1 MIKFTMNAK
10 ELKIMMDKVM
20 TAVNKKVSVPSLK
33 RLYFSIDD
41 KGILKIL
48 STDIDHY
55 VEVRTKNVYHTEPG
69 MLGIDI
75 EDIKIISKMSGEI
88 TVEDITSDKEEKI
101 NIKCGKKNVSIPRFE
116 NTDVFLPVLNNVED
130 ILDVKENWLSETIS
144 NLSVFVSNREEV
156 NRMMSV
162 FNFNTKEKR
171 VEALWNCMIGMR
183 QLEDDMIL
191 KETGNPFETVK
202 LHCRCV
208 PVFKKLLDKK
218 SERKVIISQNDKYVK
233 VESENFT
240 YITKRIDGEYFKVNQ
255 MLSDE
260 WDYKFTA
267 NAKEL
272 LEAMKY
278 DADLLKESK
287 LPVTFHAENGNLY
300 SYASTTRYEAFDE
313 IEVKE
318 KAQLMTYDKTEK
330 DFYIGFNPSFLVDI
344 MSIVDSEYP
353 VFYGTKEVCPWIIKG
368 DTYSFLILPVNIK
381 DVKVKAE
388 KRIAKY
394 IEMSKTA

>member
-318 KAQLMTYDKTEK
+318 KPEK
-330 DFYIGFNPSFLVDI
+330 DFYIGFNPNFLVDV

-353 VFYGTKEVCPWIIKG
+353 IFYGTKEVCPWIIKG

-388 KRIAKY
+388 EKIEKY
-394 IEMSKTA
+394 ITMSKTA

>member
-10 ELKIMMDKVM
+10 ELKTMMDKAM
-20 TAVNKKVSVPSLK
+20 TVVNKKASVPSLK

-48 STDIDHY
+48 STDIEHY
-55 VEVRTKNVYHTEPG
+55 VEARTENTYHTEPG
-69 MLGIDI
+69 MFGIDI

-88 TVEDITSDKEEKI
+88 TIEDITSDKEEKI

-116 NTDVFLPVLNNVED
+116 NTDVSLPVLDNGEN

-144 NLSVFVSNREEV
+144 NLSVFVSNREKV
-156 NRMMSV
+156 NQMMSV

-183 QLEDDMIL
+183 QLEDDMTL
-191 KETGNPFETVK
+191 KEAENPFETVK

-240 YITKRIDGEYFKVNQ
+240 YITKKIDGEYFKVNQ

-267 NAKEL
+267 NKKEL

-278 DADLLKESK
+278 DAGLLKESK

-318 KAQLMTYDKTEK
+318 KPEK
-330 DFYIGFNPSFLVDI
+330 DFYIGFNPNFLVDV

-353 VFYGTKEVCPWIIKG
+353 IFYGTKEVCPWIIKG

-388 KRIAKY
+388 KRITKY

>member
-1 MIKFTMNAK
+1 MNAK

-240 YITKRIDGEYFKVNQ
+240 YITKRIDGEYFKANQ
-255 MLSDE
+255 MLSDG

-318 KAQLMTYDKTEK
+318 KPEK

>member
-318 KAQLMTYDKTEK
+318 KPEK

-353 VFYGTKEVCPWIIKG
+353 VFYGTKEVCQWIIKG

>member
-1 MIKFTMNAK
+1 MMKFTMDSK

-41 KGILKIL
+41 EGILKIL
-48 STDIDHY
+48 STDIEHY
-55 VEVRTKNVYHTEPG
+55 VEVRTENTYHTEPG
-69 MLGIDI
+69 MFGIDI

-88 TVEDITSDKEEKI
+88 TIEDITSDKEEKI
-101 NIKCGKKNVSIPRFE
+101 NIKCGKKNVFIPRFE
-116 NTDVFLPVLNNVED
+116 NTDVSLPVLDNGEN
-130 ILDVKENWLSETIS
+130 ILDVKEHWLSETIS

-191 KETGNPFETVK
+191 KETENPFETAK

-318 KAQLMTYDKTEK
+318 KPEK
-330 DFYIGFNPSFLVDI
+330 DFYIGFNPNFLVDV

-353 VFYGTKEVCPWIIKG
+353 IFYGTKEVCPWIIKG

>member
-55 VEVRTKNVYHTEPG
+55 VEVRTKNVYHTEPF

-75 EDIKIISKMSGEI
+75 EDIIIISKMSGEI

-318 KAQLMTYDKTEK
+318 KPEK

>member
-10 ELKIMMDKVM
+10 ELKTMMDKAM
-20 TAVNKKVSVPSLK
+20 TVVNKKASAPSLK

-48 STDIDHY
+48 STDIEHY
-55 VEVRTKNVYHTEPG
+55 VEVRTENTYHTEPG
-69 MLGIDI
+69 MFGIDI

-88 TVEDITSDKEEKI
+88 TIEDITSDKEEKI

-116 NTDVFLPVLNNVED
+116 NTDVSLPVLDNGEN

-156 NRMMSV
+156 NQMMSV

-171 VEALWNCMIGMR
+171 VEALWKYMIGMR

-191 KETGNPFETVK
+191 KETENPFETVK

-260 WDYKFTA
+260 WEYKFTA

-318 KAQLMTYDKTEK
+318 KPEK

>member
-171 VEALWNCMIGMR
+171 VEALWSCMIGMR

-318 KAQLMTYDKTEK
+318 KPEK
-330 DFYIGFNPSFLVDI
+330 DFYIGFNPNFLVDV

-353 VFYGTKEVCPWIIKG
+353 IFYGTKEVCPWIING

-381 DVKVKAE
+381 DVKIKAE

>member
-10 ELKIMMDKVM
+10 ELKTMMDKAM
-20 TAVNKKVSVPSLK
+20 TVVNKKASVPSLK

-48 STDIDHY
+48 STDIEHY
-55 VEVRTKNVYHTEPG
+55 VEVRTENTYHTKPG
-69 MLGIDI
+69 MFGIDI

-88 TVEDITSDKEEKI
+88 TIEDITSDKEEKI

-116 NTDVFLPVLNNVED
+116 NTDVSLPVLDNGEN
-130 ILDVKENWLSETIS
+130 ILDVKENWLSETIL
-144 NLSVFVSNREEV
+144 NLSVFVADREEH
-156 NRMMSV
+156 NQILNA

-171 VEALWNCMIGMR
+171 VEALWKSMIGMR
-183 QLEDDMIL
+183 RLEDNVII
-191 KETGNPFETVK
+191 KETENPFETVK

-267 NAKEL
+267 NAKKL

-318 KAQLMTYDKTEK
+318 KPEK
-330 DFYIGFNPSFLVDI
+330 DFYIGFNPNFLVDI

>member
-1 MIKFTMNAK
+1 MMKFTMDSK

-41 KGILKIL
+41 EGILKIL
-48 STDIDHY
+48 STDIEHY
-55 VEVRTKNVYHTEPG
+55 VEVRTENTYHTEPG
-69 MLGIDI
+69 MFGIDI

-88 TVEDITSDKEEKI
+88 TIEDITSDKEEKI

-116 NTDVFLPVLNNVED
+116 NTDVSLPVLDNGEN

-191 KETGNPFETVK
+191 KETENPFETVK

-300 SYASTTRYEAFDE
+300 SYASTMRYEAFDE

-318 KAQLMTYDKTEK
+318 KPEK

-353 VFYGTKEVCPWIIKG
+353 VFYGTKEVCPWIING

>member
-1 MIKFTMNAK
+1 
-10 ELKIMMDKVM
+10 
-20 TAVNKKVSVPSLK
+20 
-33 RLYFSIDD
+33 
-41 KGILKIL
+41 
-48 STDIDHY
+48 
-55 VEVRTKNVYHTEPG
+55 
-69 MLGIDI
+69 
-75 EDIKIISKMSGEI
+75 
-88 TVEDITSDKEEKI
+88 
-101 NIKCGKKNVSIPRFE
+101 
-116 NTDVFLPVLNNVED
+116 
-130 ILDVKENWLSETIS
+130 
-144 NLSVFVSNREEV
+144 
-156 NRMMSV
+156 MSV

-191 KETGNPFETVK
+191 KETENPFETVK

-287 LPVTFHAENGNLY
+287 LSVTFHAENGNLY

-318 KAQLMTYDKTEK
+318 KPEK
-330 DFYIGFNPSFLVDI
+330 DFYIGFNPNFLVDV

-353 VFYGTKEVCPWIIKG
+353 IFYGTKEVCPWIIKG

>member
-1 MIKFTMNAK
+1 MMKFTMDSK

-20 TAVNKKVSVPSLK
+20 TAVNKKVSAPSLK

-48 STDIDHY
+48 STDIEHY
-55 VEVRTKNVYHTEPG
+55 VEVRTENTYHTEPG
-69 MLGIDI
+69 MFGIDI

-88 TVEDITSDKEEKI
+88 TIEDITSDKEEKI
-101 NIKCGKKNVSIPRFE
+101 NIKCGKKNVFIPRFE
-116 NTDVFLPVLNNVED
+116 NTDVSLPVLDNGEN
-130 ILDVKENWLSETIS
+130 ILDVKENWLFETIS

-162 FNFNTKEKR
+162 FNFNIKEKR

-191 KETGNPFETVK
+191 KETENPFETVK

-318 KAQLMTYDKTEK
+318 KPEK
-330 DFYIGFNPSFLVDI
+330 DFYIGFNPNFLVDI

-353 VFYGTKEVCPWIIKG
+353 VFYGTKEVCPWIING

-388 KRIAKY
+388 EKIAKY
-394 IEMSKTA
+394 ITMSKTA

>member
-20 TAVNKKVSVPSLK
+20 TAVNKKVSVSSLK

-48 STDIDHY
+48 STDIEHY

-69 MLGIDI
+69 MFGIDI

-88 TVEDITSDKEEKI
+88 TIEDITSDKEEKI

-116 NTDVFLPVLNNVED
+116 NTDVSLPVLDNGEN

-156 NRMMSV
+156 NQMMSV

-171 VEALWNCMIGMR
+171 VEALWKCMIGMR

-191 KETGNPFETVK
+191 KETENPFETVK

-318 KAQLMTYDKTEK
+318 KPEK
-330 DFYIGFNPSFLVDI
+330 DFYIGFNPNFLVDV

-353 VFYGTKEVCPWIIKG
+353 IFYGTKEVCPWIIKG

-388 KRIAKY
+388 KRIAEY
-394 IEMSKTA
+394 IEMNKTA

>member
-101 NIKCGKKNVSIPRFE
+101 NSKCGKKNVSIPRFE

-240 YITKRIDGEYFKVNQ
+240 YITKRIDGEYFKVKQ

-318 KAQLMTYDKTEK
+318 KPEK

>member
-101 NIKCGKKNVSIPRFE
+101 NIKCGKKNVSIPRFK

-318 KAQLMTYDKTEK
+318 KPEK

>member
-1 MIKFTMNAK
+1 MMKFTMNAK
-10 ELKIMMDKVM
+10 ELKTMMDKAV
-20 TAVNKKVSVPSLK
+20 TVVNKKVPVPSLK
-33 RLYFSIDD
+33 RLYFSVDD
-41 KGILKIL
+41 KGVLKIL
-48 STDIDHY
+48 STDIEHY
-55 VEVRTKNVYHTEPG
+55 IEVRTQDAYHTEPG
-69 MLGIDI
+69 MFGIDI

-88 TVEDITSDKEEKI
+88 TIEDITTGEEEKI

-116 NTDVFLPVLNNVED
+116 NTDVFLPVLDNGEN

-191 KETGNPFETVK
+191 KETENPFETVK

-318 KAQLMTYDKTEK
+318 KPEK
-330 DFYIGFNPSFLVDI
+330 DFYIGFNPNFLVDV

-353 VFYGTKEVCPWIIKG
+353 IFYGTKEVCPWIING

-381 DVKVKAE
+381 DVKIKAE

>member
-1 MIKFTMNAK
+1 MMKFTMNAK
-10 ELKIMMDKVM
+10 ELKTMMDKAV
-20 TAVNKKVSVPSLK
+20 TVVNKKVPVPSLK
-33 RLYFSIDD
+33 RLYFSVDN
-41 KGILKIL
+41 KGVLKIL
-48 STDIDHY
+48 STDIEHY
-55 VEVRTKNVYHTEPG
+55 IEVRTQDAYHTEPG
-69 MLGIDI
+69 MFGIDI

-88 TVEDITSDKEEKI
+88 TMEDITTGEEEKI

-116 NTDVFLPVLNNVED
+116 NTDVFLPVLDNAEN

-156 NRMMSV
+156 NQMMSV

-171 VEALWNCMIGMR
+171 VEALWKYMIGMR
-183 QLEDDMIL
+183 QLEDNTIL
-191 KETGNPFETVK
+191 KETENPFETVK

-218 SERKVIISQNDKYVK
+218 SEMEVIISQNDKYVK
-233 VESENFT
+233 VESENYT

-287 LPVTFHAENGNLY
+287 LPITFHAENGNLY
-300 SYASTTRYEAFDE
+300 SYAGTIKYEAFDE

-318 KAQLMTYDKTEK
+318 KPEK
-330 DFYIGFNPSFLVDI
+330 DFYIGFNPNFLVDV

-353 VFYGTKEVCPWIIKG
+353 IFYGTKEVCPWIIKG
-368 DTYSFLILPVNIK
+368 DTYSFLILPVSIK
-381 DVKVKAE
+381 DEKLKAE
-388 KRIAKY
+388 EKIAKY
-394 IEMSKTA
+394 IEINKTA

>member
-318 KAQLMTYDKTEK
+318 KPEK
-330 DFYIGFNPSFLVDI
+330 DFYIGFNPNFLVDV

-353 VFYGTKEVCPWIIKG
+353 IFYGTKEVCPWIING

-381 DVKVKAE
+381 DVKIKAE

>member
-116 NTDVFLPVLNNVED
+116 NTDVSLPVLDNGEN

-318 KAQLMTYDKTEK
+318 KPEK

>member
-10 ELKIMMDKVM
+10 ELKNYDGKVM

-191 KETGNPFETVK
+191 KETENPFETVK

-318 KAQLMTYDKTEK
+318 KPEK

-353 VFYGTKEVCPWIIKG
+353 VFYGTKEVCPWTIKG

>member
-130 ILDVKENWLSETIS
+130 ILDVKETWLSETIS

-318 KAQLMTYDKTEK
+318 KPEK

>member
-1 MIKFTMNAK
+1 MMKFTMNAK
-10 ELKIMMDKVM
+10 ELKTMMDKAV
-20 TAVNKKVSVPSLK
+20 TVVNKKVPVPSLK
-33 RLYFSIDD
+33 RLYFSVDN
-41 KGILKIL
+41 KGVLKIL
-48 STDIDHY
+48 STDIEHY
-55 VEVRTKNVYHTEPG
+55 IEVRTQDAYHTEPG
-69 MLGIDI
+69 MFGIDI

-88 TVEDITSDKEEKI
+88 TMEDITTGEEEKI

-116 NTDVFLPVLNNVED
+116 NTDVFLPVLDNAEN

-156 NRMMSV
+156 NQMMSV

-171 VEALWNCMIGMR
+171 VEALWKYMIGMR
-183 QLEDDMIL
+183 QLEDNTIL
-191 KETGNPFETVK
+191 KETENPFETVK
-202 LHCRCV
+202 LHCRYV

-218 SERKVIISQNDKYVK
+218 SEMEVIISQNDKYVK
-233 VESENFT
+233 VESENYT

-300 SYASTTRYEAFDE
+300 SYAGTIKYEAFDE

-318 KAQLMTYDKTEK
+318 KPEK
-330 DFYIGFNPSFLVDI
+330 DFYIGFNPNFLVDV

-353 VFYGTKEVCPWIIKG
+353 IFYGTKEVCPWIIKG
-368 DTYSFLILPVNIK
+368 DTYSFLILPVSIK
-381 DVKVKAE
+381 DEKLKAE
-388 KRIAKY
+388 EKIAKY
-394 IEMSKTA
+394 IEINKTA

>member
-48 STDIDHY
+48 STDIEHY

-69 MLGIDI
+69 MFGIDI

-88 TVEDITSDKEEKI
+88 TIEDITSDKEEKI

-116 NTDVFLPVLNNVED
+116 NTDVSLPVLDNGEN

-156 NRMMSV
+156 NQMMSV

-171 VEALWNCMIGMR
+171 VEALWKCMIGMR

-191 KETGNPFETVK
+191 KETENPFETVK

-318 KAQLMTYDKTEK
+318 KPEK
-330 DFYIGFNPSFLVDI
+330 DFYIGFNPNFLVDV

-353 VFYGTKEVCPWIIKG
+353 IFYGTKEVCPWIIKG

-388 KRIAKY
+388 KRIAEY
-394 IEMSKTA
+394 IEMNKTA

>member
-10 ELKIMMDKVM
+10 ELKTMMDKAM
-20 TAVNKKVSVPSLK
+20 TVVNKKAPVPSLK

-48 STDIDHY
+48 STDIEHY
-55 VEVRTKNVYHTEPG
+55 VEARTENTYHTEPG
-69 MLGIDI
+69 MFGIDI

-88 TVEDITSDKEEKI
+88 TIEDITSDKEEKI

-116 NTDVFLPVLNNVED
+116 NTDISLPVLDNGEN

-156 NRMMSV
+156 NQMMSV

-171 VEALWNCMIGMR
+171 VEALWKYMIGMR

-191 KETGNPFETVK
+191 KETENPFETVK

-233 VESENFT
+233 VGSENFT

-318 KAQLMTYDKTEK
+318 KPEK

-353 VFYGTKEVCPWIIKG
+353 VFYGTKEVCPWIING
-368 DTYSFLILPVNIK
+368 DTYSFFILPVNIK

-394 IEMSKTA
+394 IEINKTA

>member
-1 MIKFTMNAK
+1 MMKFTMDSK

-20 TAVNKKVSVPSLK
+20 TAVNKKVSAPSLK

-48 STDIDHY
+48 STDIEHY
-55 VEVRTKNVYHTEPG
+55 VEVRTENTYHTEPG
-69 MLGIDI
+69 MFGIDI

-88 TVEDITSDKEEKI
+88 TIEDITSDKEEKI
-101 NIKCGKKNVSIPRFE
+101 NIKCGKKNVFIPRFE
-116 NTDVFLPVLNNVED
+116 NTDVSLPVLDNGEN
-130 ILDVKENWLSETIS
+130 ILDVKENWLFETIS

-191 KETGNPFETVK
+191 KETENPFETVK

-318 KAQLMTYDKTEK
+318 KPEK
-330 DFYIGFNPSFLVDI
+330 DFYIGFNPNFLVDV

-353 VFYGTKEVCPWIIKG
+353 IFYGTKEVCLWIIKG

-394 IEMSKTA
+394 IEMSKTANSLKDL

>member
-1 MIKFTMNAK
+1 MMKFTMNAK
-10 ELKIMMDKVM
+10 ELKTMMDKAV
-20 TAVNKKVSVPSLK
+20 TVVNKKVPVPSLK
-33 RLYFSIDD
+33 RLYFSVDN
-41 KGILKIL
+41 KGVLKIL
-48 STDIDHY
+48 STDIEHY
-55 VEVRTKNVYHTEPG
+55 IEVRTQDAYHTEPG
-69 MLGIDI
+69 MFGIDI

-88 TVEDITSDKEEKI
+88 TMEDITTGEEEKI

-116 NTDVFLPVLNNVED
+116 NTDVFLPVLDNAEN

-156 NRMMSV
+156 NQMMSV

-171 VEALWNCMIGMR
+171 VEALWKYMIGMR
-183 QLEDDMIL
+183 QLEDNTIL
-191 KETGNPFETVK
+191 KETENPFETVK

-218 SERKVIISQNDKYVK
+218 SEMEVIISQNDKYVK
-233 VESENFT
+233 VESENYT

-300 SYASTTRYEAFDE
+300 SYAGTIKYEAFDE

-318 KAQLMTYDKTEK
+318 KPEK
-330 DFYIGFNPSFLVDI
+330 DFYIGFNPNFLVDV

-353 VFYGTKEVCPWIIKG
+353 IFYGTKEVCPWIIKG
-368 DTYSFLILPVNIK
+368 ATYSFLILPVSIK
-381 DVKVKAE
+381 DEKLKAE
-388 KRIAKY
+388 EKIAKY
-394 IEMSKTA
+394 IEINKTA

>member
-10 ELKIMMDKVM
+10 ELKTMMDKTM
-20 TAVNKKVSVPSLK
+20 TVVNKKAYVPSLK

-48 STDIDHY
+48 STDIEHY

-116 NTDVFLPVLNNVED
+116 NTDVSLPVLDNGEN
-130 ILDVKENWLSETIS
+130 ILDVKENWLSETIL
-144 NLSVFVSNREEV
+144 NLSVFVADREEH
-156 NRMMSV
+156 NQIFSA
-162 FNFNTKEKR
+162 FNFNTKDKR
-171 VEALWNCMIGMR
+171 VEALWKSMIGMR
-183 QLEDDMIL
+183 RLEDNVII
-191 KETGNPFETVK
+191 KETENPFETVK

-318 KAQLMTYDKTEK
+318 KPEK

-353 VFYGTKEVCPWIIKG
+353 VFYGTKEVCPWIING

-388 KRIAKY
+388 EKIAKY
-394 IEMSKTA
+394 ITMSKTA

>member
-10 ELKIMMDKVM
+10 ELKTMMDKVM
-20 TAVNKKVSVPSLK
+20 TVVNKKASVPSLK

-48 STDIDHY
+48 STDIEYY
-55 VEVRTKNVYHTEPG
+55 VEARTENTYHTEPG
-69 MLGIDI
+69 MFGIDI

-88 TVEDITSDKEEKI
+88 TIEDITSDKEEKI

-116 NTDVFLPVLNNVED
+116 NTDVSLPVLDNGEN

-191 KETGNPFETVK
+191 KETENPFETVK

-233 VESENFT
+233 VESENFI

-318 KAQLMTYDKTEK
+318 KPEK
-330 DFYIGFNPSFLVDI
+330 DFYIGFNPNFLVDV

-353 VFYGTKEVCPWIIKG
+353 IFYGTKEVCPWIIKG

>member
-1 MIKFTMNAK
+1 MMKFTMDSK

-33 RLYFSIDD
+33 KLYFSIDD
-41 KGILKIL
+41 EGILKIL
-48 STDIDHY
+48 STDIEHY
-55 VEVRTKNVYHTEPG
+55 VEVRTENTYHTEPG
-69 MLGIDI
+69 MFGIDI

-88 TVEDITSDKEEKI
+88 TIEDITSDKEEKI
-101 NIKCGKKNVSIPRFE
+101 NIKCGKKNVFIPRFE
-116 NTDVFLPVLNNVED
+116 NTDVSLPVLNNVED

-318 KAQLMTYDKTEK
+318 KPEK

>member
-1 MIKFTMNAK
+1 MMKFTMDSK

-41 KGILKIL
+41 EGILKIL
-48 STDIDHY
+48 STDIEHY
-55 VEVRTKNVYHTEPG
+55 VEVRTENTYHTEPG
-69 MLGIDI
+69 MFGIDI

-88 TVEDITSDKEEKI
+88 TIEDITSDKEEKI
-101 NIKCGKKNVSIPRFE
+101 NIKCGKKNVFIPRFE
-116 NTDVFLPVLNNVED
+116 NTDVSLPVLDNGEN

-191 KETGNPFETVK
+191 KETENPFKTVK

-218 SERKVIISQNDKYVK
+218 SETKVFISQNDKYVK
-233 VESENFT
+233 LQSATLT
-240 YITKRIDGEYFKVNQ
+240 YITKRIDGEYF
-255 MLSDE
+255 
-260 WDYKFTA
+260 
-267 NAKEL
+267 
-272 LEAMKY
+272 
-278 DADLLKESK
+278 
-287 LPVTFHAENGNLY
+287 
-300 SYASTTRYEAFDE
+300 
-313 IEVKE
+313 
-318 KAQLMTYDKTEK
+318 
-330 DFYIGFNPSFLVDI
+330 
-344 MSIVDSEYP
+344 
-353 VFYGTKEVCPWIIKG
+353 
-368 DTYSFLILPVNIK
+368 
-381 DVKVKAE
+381 
-388 KRIAKY
+388 
-394 IEMSKTA
+394 

>member
-240 YITKRIDGEYFKVNQ
+240 YITKRIDGEYFKVKQ

-278 DADLLKESK
+278 DADLLKESTF
-287 LPVTFHAENGNLY
+287 PVTFHAENGNLY

-318 KAQLMTYDKTEK
+318 KPEK

>member
-318 KAQLMTYDKTEK
+318 KPEK

-394 IEMSKTA
+394 IEMRKTA

>member
-318 KAQLMTYDKTEK
+318 KPEK

-353 VFYGTKEVCPWIIKG
+353 VFYDTKEVCPWIIKG

>member
-116 NTDVFLPVLNNVED
+116 NTDVFLPILNNVED

-240 YITKRIDGEYFKVNQ
+240 YITKRMDGEYFKVNQ

-318 KAQLMTYDKTEK
+318 KPEK

>member
-1 MIKFTMNAK
+1 MNAK
-10 ELKIMMDKVM
+10 ELKTMMDKAM
-20 TAVNKKVSVPSLK
+20 TVVNKKASVPSLK

-48 STDIDHY
+48 STDIEHY
-55 VEVRTKNVYHTEPG
+55 VEVRTENTYHTEPG
-69 MLGIDI
+69 MFGIDI
-75 EDIKIISKMSGEI
+75 EDIKIISKMSGKI
-88 TVEDITSDKEEKI
+88 TIEDITSDKEEKI

-116 NTDVFLPVLNNVED
+116 NTDVSLPVLDNGEN

-183 QLEDDMIL
+183 QLEDDMTL
-191 KETGNPFETVK
+191 KETENPFETVK

-318 KAQLMTYDKTEK
+318 KPEK
-330 DFYIGFNPSFLVDI
+330 DFYIGFNPNFLVDV

-353 VFYGTKEVCPWIIKG
+353 IFYGTKEVCPWIIKG

-394 IEMSKTA
+394 IEMNKTA

>member
-101 NIKCGKKNVSIPRFE
+101 NIKCGKKNVFIPRFE
-116 NTDVFLPVLNNVED
+116 NTDVSLPVLDNGEN
-130 ILDVKENWLSETIS
+130 ILDVKENWLFETIS

-191 KETGNPFETVK
+191 KETENPFETVK

-318 KAQLMTYDKTEK
+318 KPEK
-330 DFYIGFNPSFLVDI
+330 DFYIGFNPNFLVDV

-353 VFYGTKEVCPWIIKG
+353 IFYGTKEVCPWIIKG

-394 IEMSKTA
+394 IEMSKTANSLKDL

>member
-1 MIKFTMNAK
+1 MMKFTMNAK
-10 ELKIMMDKVM
+10 ELKTMMDKAV
-20 TAVNKKVSVPSLK
+20 TVVNKKVPVPSLK
-33 RLYFSIDD
+33 RLYFSVDN
-41 KGILKIL
+41 KGVLKIL
-48 STDIDHY
+48 STDIEHY
-55 VEVRTKNVYHTEPG
+55 IEVRTQDAYHTEPG
-69 MLGIDI
+69 MFGIDI

-88 TVEDITSDKEEKI
+88 TMEDITTGEEEKI

-116 NTDVFLPVLNNVED
+116 NTDVFLPVLDNAEN

-156 NRMMSV
+156 NQMMSV

-171 VEALWNCMIGMR
+171 VEALWKYMIGMR
-183 QLEDDMIL
+183 QLEDNTIL
-191 KETGNPFETVK
+191 KETENPFETVK

-218 SERKVIISQNDKYVK
+218 SEMEVIISQNDKYVK
-233 VESENFT
+233 VESENYT

-300 SYASTTRYEAFDE
+300 SYAGTIKYEAFDE

-318 KAQLMTYDKTEK
+318 KPEK
-330 DFYIGFNPSFLVDI
+330 DFYIGFNPNFLVNV

-353 VFYGTKEVCPWIIKG
+353 IFYGTKEVCPWIIKG
-368 DTYSFLILPVNIK
+368 DTYSFLILPVSIK
-381 DVKVKAE
+381 DEKLKAE
-388 KRIAKY
+388 EKIAKY
-394 IEMSKTA
+394 IEINKTA

>member
-10 ELKIMMDKVM
+10 ELKTMMDKAM
-20 TAVNKKVSVPSLK
+20 TVVNKKASVPSLK

-48 STDIDHY
+48 STDTEHY
-55 VEVRTKNVYHTEPG
+55 VEARTENTYHTEPG
-69 MLGIDI
+69 MFGIDI

-88 TVEDITSDKEEKI
+88 TIEDITSDKEEKI

-116 NTDVFLPVLNNVED
+116 NTDVSLPVLDNGEN

-191 KETGNPFETVK
+191 KETENLFETVK

-218 SERKVIISQNDKYVK
+218 SERKVIISQNDNYVK

-318 KAQLMTYDKTEK
+318 KPEK
-330 DFYIGFNPSFLVDI
+330 DFYIGFNPNFLVDV

-353 VFYGTKEVCPWIIKG
+353 IFYGTKEVCPWIIKG

-388 KRIAKY
+388 EKIAKY
-394 IEMSKTA
+394 ITMSKTA

>member
-10 ELKIMMDKVM
+10 ELKTMMDKAM
-20 TAVNKKVSVPSLK
+20 TVVNKKASVPSLK

-41 KGILKIL
+41 EGILKIL
-48 STDIDHY
+48 STDIEHY
-55 VEVRTKNVYHTEPG
+55 VEVRTENTYHTEPG
-69 MLGIDI
+69 MFGIDI

-88 TVEDITSDKEEKI
+88 TIEDITSDKEEKI
-101 NIKCGKKNVSIPRFE
+101 NIKCGKKNVFIPRFE
-116 NTDVFLPVLNNVED
+116 NTDVSLPVLDNGEN
-130 ILDVKENWLSETIS
+130 ILDVKEHWLSETIS

-191 KETGNPFETVK
+191 KETENPFETVK

-318 KAQLMTYDKTEK
+318 KPEK
-330 DFYIGFNPSFLVDI
+330 DFYIGFNPNFLVDV

-353 VFYGTKEVCPWIIKG
+353 IFYGTKEVCPWIIKG